1 MACDSTMGEARI
13 LSLAPAPHLGSED
26 GESPQTTLSQLGIHM
41 ESYTPSLRP
50 QGAAQ
55 PLKQPVN
62 SSISEHLMG
71 SQAKNRASPPRHRWH
86 LGPDDSLW
94 GLSCA
99 LSGAEQRLLAPTPA
113 QEYPPQL

>member
-13 LSLAPAPHLGSED
+13 LPLAPALHLVSED
-26 GESPQTTLSQLGIHM
+26 GDSPQTTLSQLGI
-41 ESYTPSLRP
+41 TWNRTPPSLHP

-71 SQAKNRASPPRHRWH
+71 SRAKNRASPPRHRWH

-94 GLSCA
+94 GTVLCT
-99 LSGAEQRLLAPTPA
+99 ERC
-113 QEYPPQL
+113 

>member
-26 GESPQTTLSQLGIHM
+26 GESPQTTLGQLGI
-41 ESYTPSLRP
+41 TWNRTPPSLRP

-71 SQAKNRASPPRHRWH
+71 SQVKNRASPPRHRWH

-94 GLSCA
+94 GTVLCTE
-99 LSGAEQRLLAPTPA
+99 GC
-113 QEYPPQL
+113 